1 MLETLLTRR
10 RFAGSLA
17 AAAASILAR
26 PAATATSAA
35 AVTPA
40 STPPGTAAAPAAG
53 APSEATSRVI
63 PARDIRL
70 DSNEN
75 PYGPPESAVRAMA
88 GSAPAA
94 ARYPDPHETPLI
106 DDLALHHGVAPENI
120 LLGCGSGEIL
130 KMADMAFLGQGQKVV
145 AAEPTFEAV
154 LAFAGLARAEATKI
168 PLTAEFRHDLK
179 AMAAACGKETGLVYV
194 CNPNNPTGTI
204 VAGSALAAFL
214 AAVPRHTVVLVD
226 EAYHHF
232 VEDPAYESA
241 AGWTGRYPNLVVVRT
256 FSKIYGLAGMRLGY
270 AIAAP
275 ERIEAMRPHAVWSN
289 GNVAVLEAA
298 RACLADQAQVARTR
312 RAMND
317 TRGWLCGELEKDG
330 RTIIPSQTNFVMI
343 DLGTDVQPVRD
354 ALAARG
360 IHVGRRFPSMAKWL
374 RVSIGTR
381 DETAA
386 FLAGL
391 REVAP
396 AAAKDTKAA

>member
-1 MLETLLTRR
+1 MPETLLTRR

-17 AAAASILAR
+17 AVAASFLAR
-26 PAATATSAA
+26 PVASATPSAT
-35 AVTPA
+35 TPA
-40 STPPGTAAAPAAG
+40 PAPAGAG
-53 APSEATSRVI
+53 
-63 PARDIRL
+63 ARDIRL

-88 GSAPAA
+88 GSAAAA

-106 DDLALHHGVAPENI
+106 DDLARHHGVAPENI

-130 KMADMAFLGQGQKVV
+130 KMADMAFLGQGQRVV

-154 LAFAGLARAEATKI
+154 LRFAGLARAEATKV
-168 PLTAEFRHDLK
+168 PLTGDFRHDLK

-194 CNPNNPTGTI
+194 CNPNNPTGTV
-204 VAGSALAAFL
+204 VAGQALAAFL
-214 AAVPRHTVVLVD
+214 AAVPRQTVVLVD

-232 VEDPAYESA
+232 VDDPAYESA

-270 AIAAP
+270 AIAP
-275 ERIEAMRPHAVWSN
+275 KERIEAMRPHAVWSN

-343 DLGTDVQPVRD
+343 DMGKDVQPVRD
-354 ALAARG
+354 ALVARG
-360 IHVGRRFPSMAKWL
+360 IHVGRRFASMAQWL

-391 REVAP
+391 REIAP
-396 AAAKDTKAA
+396 AAAGTKAA

>member
-17 AAAASILAR
+17 AAAAALVAR
-26 PAATATSAA
+26 PAAAAAPSASSAA
-35 AVTPA
+35 AGP
-40 STPPGTAAAPAAG
+40 AAAPSG
-53 APSEATSRVI
+53 VTSSGTG
-63 PARDIRL
+63 PRDLRL

-75 PYGPPESAVRAMA
+75 PYGPPPAALEAMTRSGA
-88 GSAPAA
+88 RA
-94 ARYPDPHETPLI
+94 ARYPDPLETPLVE
-106 DDLALHHGVAPENI
+106 DLARHHGVGPGNI

-130 KMADMAFLGQGQKVV
+130 KMADMAFLAAGRKVV

-154 LAFAGLARAEATKI
+154 LRFAGLARAAAVKV

-179 AMAAACGKETGLVYV
+179 AMTAACVPETGLVYV

-204 VAGSALAAFL
+204 VGGRALADFL

-241 AGWTGRYPNLVVVRT
+241 AGWTGRHPNLVVVRT
-256 FSKIYGLAGMRLGY
+256 FSKIHGLAGMRLGY
-270 AIAAP
+270 AVAAK
-275 ERIEAMRPHAVWSN
+275 ERIDAMRPHAVWSN

-298 RACLADQAQVARTR
+298 RACLADEAQVARTR

-317 TRGWLCGELEKDG
+317 TRRRLCADLEKDG
-330 RTIIPSQTNFVMI
+330 RQVIPSQANFVMI
-343 DLGTDVQPVRD
+343 GMGTDVGPIIG
-354 ALAARG
+354 ALAARRVY
-360 IHVGRRFPSMAKWL
+360 VGRRFPSMAQWL
-374 RVSIGTR
+374 RVSIGTP

-386 FLAGL
+386 FLAAL

-396 AAAKDTKAA
+396 AARTGERAA

>member
-26 PAATATSAA
+26 PPASAATSASAPTGA
-35 AVTPA
+35 AA
-40 STPPGTAAAPAAG
+40 AEPGAAPAGA
-53 APSEATSRVI
+53 APSEVAPRVI

-75 PYGPPESAVRAMA
+75 PYGPSPAALEAMLASRAR
-88 GSAPAA
+88 A
-94 ARYPDPHETPLI
+94 ARYPDPLETPLVE
-106 DDLALHHGVAPENI
+106 DLARHHGVAPENI

-130 KMADMAFLGQGQKVV
+130 KMADMAFLGPRQNVV

-154 LAFAGLARAEATKI
+154 LRFAGLARAEAVRV

-204 VAGSALAAFL
+204 VVGQALAAFL
-214 AAVPRHTVVLVD
+214 EAVPRPTVVVVD

-241 AGWTGRYPNLVVVRT
+241 AGWTGRQPNLVVVRT
-256 FSKIYGLAGMRLGY
+256 FSKIHGLAGMRLGY
-270 AIAAP
+270 AIAAK
-275 ERIEAMRPHAVWSN
+275 ERIDAMRPHAVWSN

-298 RACLADQAQVARTR
+298 RACLADEAQVARTR

-317 TRGWLCGELEKDG
+317 TRRRLCAELEKDG
-330 RTIIPSQTNFVMI
+330 RRVIASQTNFVMI
-343 DLGTDVQPVRD
+343 DLVTDVQPIRD

-360 IHVGRRFPSMAKWL
+360 IHVGRRFPSMAQWL
-374 RVSIGTR
+374 RVSIGTP

-386 FLAGL
+386 FLAAL

-396 AAAKDTKAA
+396 ARDAKAA